1 MFITCIQF
9 LADITDLKYNLNI
22 FLKKGLSIELN
33 VNLKVHLH
41 FASKMKTKNF
51 INKLNRLGL
60 LKT

>member
-22 FLKKGLSIELN
+22 FKKKKHLLKKGLSIELN

-41 FASKMKTKNF
+41 FASKMKTK
-51 INKLNRLGL
+51 KSY
-60 LKT
+60 